1 MGKAPV
7 IEDVEIRRA
16 RAEEEEAALRLVY
29 EPPGPEA
36 SGIAGGE
43 SRARA
48 LGAAL
53 QRLGFYRGPDDGVL
67 VALGAGRPVG
77 VLVGRTRPMGRP
89 GAGRALA
96 LIRAVLALFP
106 LAELPG
112 LLRRA
117 RIRARLDHPLPAGSF
132 HVAELH
138 VMPAWR
144 GRGIG
149 AALLRCAETEAQ
161 RRGFAELTL
170 TTLTSNPARRLYER
184 QGYAVI
190 AERTDPAYERITGGA
205 GRLLLAKRLDP

>member
-1 MGKAPV
+1 V

-16 RAEEEEAALRLVY
+16 RAEEEKAALRLVY

-53 QRLGFYRGPDDGVL
+53 QRLGFYRGPHDDVF
-67 VALGAGRPVG
+67 VALGAGQPVG

-89 GAGRALA
+89 GAALA

-106 LAELPG
+106 MAELPD
-112 LLRRA
+112 LVRRA

-184 QGYAVI
+184 QGYEVI

-205 GRLLLAKRLDP
+205 GRLLMAKQLDP

>member
-1 MGKAPV
+1 V
-7 IEDVEIRRA
+7 IENVEIRRA
-16 RAEEEEAALRLVY
+16 RAEEEEAALRLIY

-36 SGIAGGE
+36 SGILGGE

-48 LGAAL
+48 VGPAL
-53 QRLGFYRGPDDGVL
+53 QRLGFYRGPDDEVF
-67 VALGAGRPVG
+67 VALGDGQPVG
-77 VLVGRTRPMGRP
+77 VLVGRTHPMGRP

-112 LLRRA
+112 LVHRA

-138 VMPAWR
+138 VAPAWR

-149 AALLRCAETEAQ
+149 AALLRCAEGEAQ
-161 RRGFAELTL
+161 RRGFAELSL

-184 QGYAVI
+184 EGYAVV
-190 AERTDPAYERITGGA
+190 AERTDPAYERIAGGA
-205 GRLLLAKRLDP
+205 GRLLMSKRLAP